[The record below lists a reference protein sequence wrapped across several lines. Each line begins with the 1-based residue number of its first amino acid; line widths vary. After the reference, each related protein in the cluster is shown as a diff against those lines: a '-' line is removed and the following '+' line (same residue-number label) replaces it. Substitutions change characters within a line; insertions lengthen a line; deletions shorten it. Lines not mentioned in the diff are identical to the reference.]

1 MACALRCSKL
11 NYLGSTF
18 LVTSSENSS
27 PDVLKIILAK
37 CFLYF
42 LKPTVEGLLAVIIC
56 MILLINL

>member
-11 NYLGSTF
+11 NYLGTSS

-27 PDVLKIILAK
+27 PDVLQIILAK

-42 LKPTVEGLLAVIIC
+42 LKPTVEGLLF
-56 MILLINL
+56 LLLLLFV

>member
-42 LKPTVEGLLAVIIC
+42 LKPTVEGLLF
-56 MILLINL
+56 LLLLFV

>member
-42 LKPTVEGLLAVIIC
+42 LKPTVEGLLF
-56 MILLINL
+56 LLLSFV